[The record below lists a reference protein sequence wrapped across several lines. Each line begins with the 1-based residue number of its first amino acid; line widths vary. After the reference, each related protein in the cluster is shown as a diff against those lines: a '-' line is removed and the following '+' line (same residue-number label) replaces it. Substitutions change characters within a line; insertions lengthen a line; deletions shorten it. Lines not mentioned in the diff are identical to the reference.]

1 MKRIGYL
8 LMAFF
13 ILASLAGCCVESRGV
28 TTHVPG
34 KYKGAKDPLLALK
47 NQQALN
53 DRLKL
58 VQSDR

>member
-8 LMAFF
+8 LMAF
-13 ILASLAGCCVESRGV
+13 IVLAALSGCCLESRGV
-28 TTHVPG
+28 TMHQPG

-47 NQQALN
+47 NQQRLI

-58 VQSDR
+58 VQTDR

>member
-1 MKRIGYL
+1 MKRIRYL

-13 ILASLAGCCVESRGV
+13 VFGALSGCCLESRSV
-28 TTHVPG
+28 TMHEPG

-47 NQQALN
+47 NQQQLI

-58 VQSDR
+58 VQTDR

>member
-13 ILASLAGCCVESRGV
+13 VFAALSACCVESRGM

-34 KYKGAKDPLLALK
+34 KYKGTKDPLLALK
-47 NQQALN
+47 NQQEVK